1 MPMAS
6 GLASTLADFTKK
18 SEFSKNPLAESSNES
33 PSTRL
38 KLIARTRAWLGRL
51 VTSTFVRYL
60 LAISIGVAGTLAW
73 QSYGGPARK
82 TVASWSPRLAWLAP
96 EPTAAD
102 ASATRLKA
110 ASLALT
116 AVRQS
121 VDKLATEM
129 GKLEAQG
136 GSEGSS
142 ASSSSRRGS
151 SRRP

>member
-1 MPMAS
+1 MAS
-6 GLASTLADFTKK
+6 GLTSTLAEFTKK

-33 PSTRL
+33 PSA
-38 KLIARTRAWLGRL
+38 KPNLIARTRAWLGKL
-51 VTSTFVRYL
+51 VTSAFARYM
-60 LAISIGVAGTLAW
+60 LAFSIGVAATLAW

-96 EPTAAD
+96 APAD
-102 ASATRLKA
+102 ASTGRLKA

-121 VDKLATEM
+121 VDKLSTEM
-129 GKLEAQG
+129 NKLEAQG
-136 GSEGSS
+136 GSEGPS

-151 SRRP
+151 SRR

>member
-33 PSTRL
+33 PST
-38 KLIARTRAWLGRL
+38 KPNLIVRTRAWLGKL
-51 VTSTFVRYL
+51 VSSAFARYL
-60 LAISIGVAGTLAW
+60 LAFSIGIAATLAW
-73 QSYGGPARK
+73 QSYGESARK
-82 TVASWSPRLAWLAP
+82 TVASWSPRLAWMAP
-96 EPTAAD
+96 ATTPAD
-102 ASATRLKA
+102 AAAARLKA

-121 VDKLATEM
+121 VDKLTTEM
-129 GKLEAQG
+129 GKLETQV

-142 ASSSSRRGS
+142 ASTPSRRGS
-151 SRRP
+151 RRP

>member
-1 MPMAS
+1 MAS

-18 SEFSKNPLAESSNES
+18 SEFSKNPLADSSNES
-33 PSTRL
+33 SSTNPS
-38 KLIARTRAWLGRL
+38 LIARVRGWLGKL
-51 VTSTFVRYL
+51 VSSAFVRYL
-60 LAISIGVAGTLAW
+60 LAFSIGIAATLAW

-96 EPTAAD
+96 EPTPAD
-102 ASATRLKA
+102 ASAGRLKA

-121 VDKLATEM
+121 VDKLTTEM
-129 GKLEAQG
+129 GKLETQG
-136 GSEGSS
+136 GSERSS
-142 ASSSSRRGS
+142 ASASSQRG